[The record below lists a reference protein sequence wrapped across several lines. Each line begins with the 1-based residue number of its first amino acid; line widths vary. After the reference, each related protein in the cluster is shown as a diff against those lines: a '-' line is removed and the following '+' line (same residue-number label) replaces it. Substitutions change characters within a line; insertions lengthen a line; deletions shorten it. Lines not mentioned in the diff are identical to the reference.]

1 MKFYLTDT
9 IYIKDNIYYHEKGNK
24 SFKIKETDWHI
35 HLNDYG
41 WNKLTIQWIKILN
54 KLSLNKNKNS
64 LFAVLD
70 CGGDG
75 NCLFNC
81 INYAINGIDQLLNID
96 TFRLNFSESIT
107 YDVFSHII
115 DIYKISK
122 EYGEFNETWDPF
134 TITFEEFKEKI
145 RIGGDEYW
153 GDFLILNLLKDY
165 LNINIIVLYNNDITN
180 EYYHYP
186 IFFKYDKSLQTMI
199 LFYEDEKHFRLV
211 GKFKGNTM
219 FTIFDHKIIPEEIL
233 RLINEIR

>member
-122 EYGEFNETWDPF
+122 EYS
-134 TITFEEFKEKI
+134 
-145 RIGGDEYW
+145 
-153 GDFLILNLLKDY
+153 
-165 LNINIIVLYNNDITN
+165 
-180 EYYHYP
+180 
-186 IFFKYDKSLQTMI
+186 SLS
-199 LFYEDEKHFRLV
+199 
-211 GKFKGNTM
+211 
-219 FTIFDHKIIPEEIL
+219 
-233 RLINEIR
+233 